1 MSKLF
6 EDAIAEAK
14 QLRELAEQNAKNA
27 IVEAVTPRI
36 REFIEEQLLAEEET
50 PQYEELADDTDTA
63 DVLESVVDEIMSEM
77 ASEDDDAPDLEETA
91 PEDGDLLTDADADA
105 KETEE
110 PYELD
115 EDAMQML
122 SKMLNERSDLTPSEQ
137 KLKGIVL
144 AMHKLKTR
152 LPGMNESQR
161 AEVQKIISQVKSH
174 LLTNEGK
181 MLENEMVE
189 VDLDK
194 GETEVDSLTM
204 EEITDGEDVE
214 EALNELRLLLD
225 LGDADEEGAFDMD
238 AITVSDAD
246 MLDADEDA
254 EGADAEDADAELE
267 FELEDDEVPLDAAP
281 EGEDME
287 LDDEAPELDDEEL
300 EISEEAL
307 VTALREM
314 KNTRVTAS
322 TTARTRNTN
331 KTNGSAQIATLSGQV
346 AEYAKV
352 INSLR
357 EQLTEMN
364 LFNAKLLY
372 VNKLV
377 QDKNVTS
384 EQRRGIV
391 ESLDGA
397 KTLREVKLLYKGL
410 TKSLKTANTS
420 TKKGQISE
428 SAARRSIGSSSRPAG
443 MKSTQKSLNES
454 GDNTTNRWAT
464 LAGLK

>member
-6 EDAIAEAK
+6 EEAIAEAK

-36 REFIEEQLLAEEET
+36 REFIEEQLLAESQDDVYESEDEVEDAAKEGLHGEDDSVLEDVVNEIMAEMADDGLEEEKDEKEVLTDEKEIEET
-50 PQYEELADDTDTA
+50 
-63 DVLESVVDEIMSEM
+63 V
-77 ASEDDDAPDLEETA
+77 
-91 PEDGDLLTDADADA
+91 
-105 KETEE
+105 
-110 PYELD
+110 ELD
-115 EDAMQML
+115 EDAMAVL
-122 SKMLNERSDLTPSEQ
+122 SKMLNERSDLTPEEQ
-137 KLKGIVL
+137 KLKTIVL
-144 AMHKLKTR
+144 SMHTLRSR
-152 LPGMNESQR
+152 LPDMNEAQR
-161 AEVQKIISQVKSH
+161 KEVQTIIKKVKNQI
-174 LLTNEGK
+174 LTNEGNMTQNDN
-181 MLENEMVE
+181 MLE
-189 VDLDK
+189 VDL
-194 GETEVDSLTM
+194 GVTEMNTND
-204 EEITDGEDVE
+204 IADDGTVE
-214 EALNELRLLLD
+214 EALNELRLMLD
-225 LGDADEEGAFDMD
+225 LGEADEDGAFDMEN
-238 AITVSDAD
+238 ILVT
-246 MLDADEDA
+246 
-254 EGADAEDADAELE
+254 DADAAEE
-267 FELEDDEVPLDAAP
+267 AP
-281 EGEDME
+281 EGEEDLEGEEAPEGEEMLDDEELDFE
-287 LDDEAPELDDEEL
+287 LDDEAPLSAAPEGEEAPAEEEL
-300 EISEEAL
+300 EINEEAL
-307 VTALREM
+307 VAALREM
-314 KNTRVTAS
+314 KSER

-331 KTNGSAQIATLSGQV
+331 KTNGSAQIATLNGQV

-420 TKKGQISE
+420 TKKSQISE
-428 SAARRSIGSSSRPAG
+428 SAARRSIGASSRPAG
-443 MKSTQKSLNES
+443 TQSTQKSLNES
-454 GDNTTNRWAT
+454 ADSTSNRWAT

>member
-36 REFIEEQLLAEEET
+36 REFIEEQLLAEDET
-50 PQYEELADDTDTA
+50 VQYEESGEDDAA
-63 DVLESVVDEIMSEM
+63 DVLENVVDEIMSEM
-77 ASEDDDAPDLEETA
+77 ADDSDDAELEETA
-91 PEDGDLLTDADADA
+91 EEDGDLLTDADAE
-105 KETEE
+105 ETEE
-110 PYELD
+110 SYELD

-122 SKMLNERSDLTPSEQ
+122 SKMLNERSDLTPAEQ

-144 AMHKLKTR
+144 AMHKLKTQ

-161 AEVQKIISQVKSH
+161 AEVQTIISQVKSH

-181 MLENEMVE
+181 MLENGMVE
-189 VDLDK
+189 VDLN
-194 GETEVDSLTM
+194 EEAAEVDSLTM
-204 EEITDGEDVE
+204 EEIADGEDVE

-225 LGDADEEGAFDMD
+225 LGDADEDGVFDMD
-238 AITVSDAD
+238 AVAVSDAD
-246 MLDADEDA
+246 AEEDADADADTDADAEDEDA
-254 EGADAEDADAELE
+254 ELD
-267 FELEDDEVPLDAAP
+267 FELEDDEAPLDAAP
-281 EGEDME
+281 EGEEMA
-287 LDDEAPELDDEEL
+287 LDGEVSELDDEEL

-307 VTALREM
+307 VAALREM
-314 KNTRVTAS
+314 KNTRVTAD

-331 KTNGSAQIATLSGQV
+331 KTNESAQIATLNGKV

-352 INSLR
+352 VESLR

-410 TKSLKTANTS
+410 TKSLKAANTS

-443 MKSTQKSLNES
+443 TQSTQKSHNE
-454 GDNTTNRWAT
+454 NTDSTSNRWAT

>member
-6 EDAIAEAK
+6 EEAIAEAK

-36 REFIEEQLLAEEET
+36 REFIEEQLLAEEKDV
-50 PQYEELADDTDTA
+50 YENE
-63 DVLESVVDEIMSEM
+63 DEVAEG
-77 ASEDDDAPDLEETA
+77 AHEDDDSVLEDVVNEIMAEMADDGLEE
-91 PEDGDLLTDADADA
+91 EKEVLTDE
-105 KETEE
+105 KEIEE
-110 PYELD
+110 TVELD
-115 EDAMQML
+115 EDAMAVL
-122 SKMLNERSDLTPSEQ
+122 SKMLNERSDLTPEEQ
-137 KLKGIVL
+137 KLKTIVL
-144 AMHKLKTR
+144 SMHTLRSR
-152 LPGMNESQR
+152 LPDMNEAQR
-161 AEVQKIISQVKSH
+161 KEVQTIIKKVKNQI
-174 LLTNEGK
+174 LTNEGNMTQNDN
-181 MLENEMVE
+181 MLE
-189 VDLDK
+189 VDL
-194 GETEVDSLTM
+194 GVTEMNTNELAD
-204 EEITDGEDVE
+204 DGTVE
-214 EALNELRLLLD
+214 EALNELRLMLD
-225 LGDADEEGAFDMD
+225 LGEADEDGAFDMEN
-238 AITVSDAD
+238 ILVT
-246 MLDADEDA
+246 
-254 EGADAEDADAELE
+254 DADAAEE
-267 FELEDDEVPLDAAP
+267 AP
-281 EGEDME
+281 EGEEDLEGEEAPEGEEMLDDEELDFE
-287 LDDEAPELDDEEL
+287 LDDEAPLSAAPEGEEAPAEEEL
-300 EISEEAL
+300 EINEEAL
-307 VTALREM
+307 VAALREM
-314 KNTRVTAS
+314 KSER

-331 KTNGSAQIATLSGQV
+331 KTNGSAQIATLNGQV

-420 TKKGQISE
+420 TKKSQISE
-428 SAARRSIGSSSRPAG
+428 SAARRSIGASSRPAG
-443 MKSTQKSLNES
+443 TQSTQKSLNES
-454 GDNTTNRWAT
+454 ADSTSNRWAT

>member
-1 MSKLF
+1 MSTLF

-36 REFIEEQLLAEEET
+36 REFIEEQLLSEEENS
-50 PQYEELADDTDTA
+50 YSEGSNLSEEKVDDDILD
-63 DVLESVVDEIMSEM
+63 DVVNEIMSEM
-77 ASEDDDAPDLEETA
+77 EEGEKDSEEELLLDDDEASADHKEESY
-91 PEDGDLLTDADADA
+91 D
-105 KETEE
+105 
-110 PYELD
+110 LD
-115 EDAMQML
+115 EDAMNLL
-122 SKMLNERSDLTPSEQ
+122 SKMLNERDDLSPEEQ
-137 KLKGIVL
+137 KLKSIVL
-144 AMHKLKTR
+144 SMHTLKTKMSS
-152 LPGMNESQR
+152 MNESQR
-161 AEVQKIISQVKSH
+161 EEVTKIISKVKSH

-181 MLENEMVE
+181 MLENDMIN
-189 VDLDK
+189 VDLNEEK
-194 GETEVDSLTM
+194 AETEVDELQM
-204 EEITDGEDVE
+204 EEIASDEDDTVD

-225 LGDADEEGAFDMD
+225 LGEPDEDGDFDMD
-238 AITVSDAD
+238 AVVVADAD
-246 MLDADEDA
+246 LEEEAPEEAPEEEAAEPPADEEPVD
-254 EGADAEDADAELE
+254 DE
-267 FELEDDEVPLDAAP
+267 FVDDIELEDEKESSDEELQ
-281 EGEDME
+281 ME
-287 LDDEAPELDDEEL
+287 ASEQLEEEL
-300 EISEEAL
+300 EIDEAAL
-307 VTALREM
+307 VAALREM
-314 KNTRVTAS
+314 KE
-322 TTARTRNTN
+322 ARTEPINSNDTTN
-331 KTNGSAQIATLSGQV
+331 ESAQIATLRGQV
-346 AEYAKV
+346 AEYAKAV
-352 INSLR
+352 NSLR

-428 SAARRSIGSSSRPAG
+428 SAARRSIGSSSRPVG
-443 MKSTQKSLNES
+443 TQSTQKSHSES
-454 GDNTTNRWAT
+454 ADPTSNRWAT

>member
-6 EDAIAEAK
+6 EEAIAEAK

-36 REFIEEQLLAEEET
+36 REFIEEQLLAESQDDVYESEEDL
-50 PQYEELADDTDTA
+50 EDDVKEGA
-63 DVLESVVDEIMSEM
+63 H
-77 ASEDDDAPDLEETA
+77 EDDDSVLEDVVNEIMAEMADDGLEE
-91 PEDGDLLTDADADA
+91 EKEVLTDE
-105 KETEE
+105 KEIEE
-110 PYELD
+110 TVELD
-115 EDAMQML
+115 EDAMAVL
-122 SKMLNERSDLTPSEQ
+122 SKMLNERSDLTPEEQ
-137 KLKGIVL
+137 KLKTIVL
-144 AMHKLKTR
+144 SMHTLRSR
-152 LPGMNESQR
+152 LPDMNEAQR
-161 AEVQKIISQVKSH
+161 KEVQTIIKKVKNQI
-174 LLTNEGK
+174 LTNEGNMTQNDN
-181 MLENEMVE
+181 MLE
-189 VDLDK
+189 VDL
-194 GETEVDSLTM
+194 GVTEMNTNELAD
-204 EEITDGEDVE
+204 DGTVE
-214 EALNELRLLLD
+214 EALNELRLMLD
-225 LGDADEEGAFDMD
+225 LGEADEDGAFDMEN
-238 AITVSDAD
+238 ILVT
-246 MLDADEDA
+246 
-254 EGADAEDADAELE
+254 DADAAEE
-267 FELEDDEVPLDAAP
+267 APEDEDDLEGEEAP
-281 EGEDME
+281 EGEEMLDDEELDFE
-287 LDDEAPELDDEEL
+287 LDDEAPLSAAPEGEEAPAEEEL
-300 EISEEAL
+300 EINEETL
-307 VTALREM
+307 VAALREM
-314 KNTRVTAS
+314 KSAR

-331 KTNGSAQIATLSGQV
+331 KTNGSAQIATLNGQV

-420 TKKGQISE
+420 TKKSQISE
-428 SAARRSIGSSSRPAG
+428 SAARRSIGASSRPAG
-443 MKSTQKSLNES
+443 TQSTQKSLNES
-454 GDNTTNRWAT
+454 ADSTSNRWAT

>member
-6 EDAIAEAK
+6 EEAIAEAK

-36 REFIEEQLLAEEET
+36 REFIEEQLLAESQDDVYESEEDL
-50 PQYEELADDTDTA
+50 EDDVKEGVHGKDDSVLEDVVNEIMAEMADDG
-63 DVLESVVDEIMSEM
+63 
-77 ASEDDDAPDLEETA
+77 LEEEA
-91 PEDGDLLTDADADA
+91 DDKLLTDEKTDDKAE
-105 KETEE
+105 ETV
-110 PYELD
+110 ELD
-115 EDAMQML
+115 EDAMAVL
-122 SKMLNERSDLTPSEQ
+122 SKMLNERSDLTPEEQ
-137 KLKGIVL
+137 KLKTIVL
-144 AMHKLKTR
+144 SMHTLRSR
-152 LPGMNESQR
+152 LPDMNEAQR
-161 AEVQKIISQVKSH
+161 KEVQTIIKKVKNQI
-174 LLTNEGK
+174 LTNEGNMTNDN
-181 MLENEMVE
+181 MLE
-189 VDLDK
+189 VDL
-194 GETEVDSLTM
+194 GVTEMNTSDLA
-204 EEITDGEDVE
+204 EDGTVE
-214 EALNELRLLLD
+214 EALNELRLMLD
-225 LGDADEEGAFDMD
+225 LGEPDEDGSFDMENILVTDADAAEEGEEEVEGEEGEEEVEGEEGDMADEE
-238 AITVSDAD
+238 
-246 MLDADEDA
+246 LD
-254 EGADAEDADAELE
+254 
-267 FELEDDEVPLDAAP
+267 FELEDDAALGAAP
-281 EGEDME
+281 EDGEE
-287 LDDEAPELDDEEL
+287 AAPEEAPLAEEIL
-300 EISEEAL
+300 EINEEAL
-307 VTALREM
+307 VAALREM
-314 KNTRVTAS
+314 KSER

-331 KTNGSAQIATLSGQV
+331 KTNGSAQIATLNGQV

-420 TKKGQISE
+420 TKKSQISE
-428 SAARRSIGSSSRPAG
+428 SAARRSIGASSRPAG
-443 MKSTQKSLNES
+443 TQSTQKSLNES
-454 GDNTTNRWAT
+454 ADSTSNRWAT